1 MAAHAQPAVTA
12 VAMAVAQ
19 PLPGTPVAAAVAQ
32 PVGCSS
38 AQQPFAMAVVAQPPM
53 GGLPAT
59 VTQPI
64 GVEEPASHD
73 LQPGDKVTVT
83 GGVWKGE
90 TCTMVAD
97 LGAQCQVDFNG
108 KRFTVSKYMCFDL
121 QGNCIGPEKQAGH
134 SGAAGAMAVAQP
146 PTAVAQHPAGAM
158 AVAQPLTAAGYPNAV
173 VTIAPAW
180 CSSSS
185 SSSSSDDDVFDMVAS
200 VEAEANKLYKGFCG
214 KCESC
219 LLGVYKKVLAPCL
232 SAVWICLRAVYDN
245 VLRPC
250 LLAVWTCLCA
260 VWTHPVGKVLLT
272 LGGWLVPNFKNEDG
286 HPDTNKSKCLDDDPD
301 AAYSC
306 IRECGKMPLV
316 GGPTVT
322 CLLPAYLFCKAM
334 IWLCENVVTPCL
346 SAVWRTCLSPCL
358 LAVWRTCLSPC
369 LKALAPC
376 LAWLCCCIRTAN
388 MVVKVVD
395 LGSDSSDSD

>member
-1 MAAHAQPAVTA
+1 MAAHPAAVTA

-32 PVGCSS
+32 PVGYSS
-38 AQQPFAMAVVAQPPM
+38 AQQPVAMALAQPPM

-97 LGAQCQVDFNG
+97 HGAQCQVDFNG

-146 PTAVAQHPAGAM
+146 
-158 AVAQPLTAAGYPNAV
+158 LTAAGYPNAV
-173 VTIAPAW
+173 VTIAPARR
-180 CSSSS
+180 

-250 LLAVWTCLCA
+250 LLAVWR
-260 VWTHPVGKVLLT
+260 HPVGKVLLT
-272 LGGWLVPNFKNEDG
+272 LGGWLVPNFKNEGGD
-286 HPDTNKSKCLDDDPD
+286 PDTNKSKCLDDDPD

-369 LKALAPC
+369 LKALTPC

-388 MVVKVVD
+388 KVVKVVD